1 MRAGLEIPEI
11 QPSLARKFIDVYG
24 DVGRQWIERF
34 PALVE
39 RFREQWGIVEIG
51 ETFPYVGYAWV
62 APVTLRDGTRA
73 VLKVAPPD
81 KEFANEYAALKLYE
95 GRGAVRLIDGDPT
108 AVALLLERLEPGA
121 PLADLVDDVAAT
133 EIAARTM
140 KTLWQPLPVEHSFP
154 TIERWGLAFERV
166 KESNNGGSGGF
177 PPELFHPAASLYTE
191 LCASADAPVLLH
203 GDFHHWNVLSAQ
215 REPWLVIDPKGLA
228 GEPAYDT
235 ASLLRNRADIEPDA
249 AALAERRMRQLSE
262 ILGIDLQRIRLWA
275 FSQGVLSALW
285 MFEDHGAI
293 GEQHLVV
300 PRALL
305 PAIR

>member
-1 MRAGLEIPEI
+1 
-11 QPSLARKFIDVYG
+11 
-24 DVGRQWIERF
+24 
-34 PALVE
+34 
-39 RFREQWGIVEIG
+39 
-51 ETFPYVGYAWV
+51 
-62 APVTLRDGTRA
+62 
-73 VLKVAPPD
+73 
-81 KEFANEYAALKLYE
+81 
-95 GRGAVRLIDGDPT
+95 
-108 AVALLLERLEPGA
+108 
-121 PLADLVDDVAAT
+121 
-133 EIAARTM
+133 
-140 KTLWQPLPVEHSFP
+140 
-154 TIERWGLAFERV
+154 
-166 KESNNGGSGGF
+166 
-177 PPELFHPAASLYTE
+177 
-191 LCASADAPVLLH
+191 
-203 GDFHHWNVLSAQ
+203 VLSAQ